1 MMARMMTEFPRVCSV
16 FDAQSFVR
24 TLQAL
29 KGGGAMSTLVQGF
42 ISKCCCKQENSL
54 FHKCIDLI
62 TTVRQAFT

>member
-29 KGGGAMSTLVQGF
+29 KGGVLCRLWFRVSYQSVVVNKRIVCF
-42 ISKCCCKQENSL
+42 INA
-54 FHKCIDLI
+54 LI
-62 TTVRQAFT
+62 

>member
-29 KGGGAMSTLVQGF
+29 KGGCYVDSGSCQRVSYQSVVVNKRIVCF
-42 ISKCCCKQENSL
+42 INA
-54 FHKCIDLI
+54 LI
-62 TTVRQAFT
+62 